1 MNDNGAAIDR
11 LHGRAAAFEV
21 LTARSEAPLRAFV
34 RQSPAAHLA
43 DDFVQRTFLK
53 AWRCAKFDP
62 ARPDARAYLFC
73 IAENLIKDWV
83 RSPERS
89 SISLDLLSARG
100 SVVPSLPDH
109 RARDP
114 LARIMAQESAE
125 ALRAA
130 MERLAPRQREV
141 LERFYL
147 KGEGTQGEI
156 ARSMAVTVATFNN
169 ELNRARMALKK
180 LLRPPAPPGADHQ
193 PGGGGPRRPE
203 SRPTAREGGEGSA

>member
-1 MNDNGAAIDR
+1 MNDNGAATDR

-43 DDFVQRTFLK
+43 DDLVQKTFLK
-53 AWRCAKFDP
+53 AWRCADFNP
-62 ARPDARAYLFC
+62 AQPGARAYLFR
-73 IAENLIKDWV
+73 IAENLIVDWL

-100 SVVPSLPDH
+100 SVAPSLLDH

-114 LARIMAQESAE
+114 LSRIMAQESAE

-130 MERLAPRQREV
+130 MERLVPRQREV

-156 ARSMAVTVATFNN
+156 ARSMGVSVATFNN
-169 ELNRARMALKK
+169 ELNRARIALKK
-180 LLRPPAPPGADHQ
+180 LLRPSGPHDAEHQ
-193 PGGGGPRRPE
+193 PGGGGPKNPE
-203 SRPTAREGGEGSA
+203 SGHSAREGDEGSA

>member
-1 MNDNGAAIDR
+1 MNDNGAATDR

-21 LTARSEAPLRAFV
+21 LTTRSEAPLRAFV

-43 DDFVQRTFLK
+43 DDLVQKTFLK
-53 AWRCAKFDP
+53 AWRCADFDP
-62 ARPDARAYLFC
+62 TRPDARTYLFR
-73 IAENLIKDWV
+73 IAENLIVDRL

-109 RARDP
+109 RASDP

-130 MERLAPRQREV
+130 MEWLAPRQREV

-147 KGEGTQGEI
+147 RGEGTQGEI
-156 ARSMAVTVATFNN
+156 ARSMGVSVATFNN
-169 ELNRARMALKK
+169 ELNRARIALKK
-180 LLRPPAPPGADHQ
+180 LLRPPAPPGAEHQ
-193 PGGGGPRRPE
+193 PGGGEPRNPE
-203 SRPTAREGGEGSA
+203 SRHSAREEGEGSA